1 MLNSGTHGTEDVQA
15 RMQKMIYTVWN
26 LWKERCRQVFDNK
39 AVPPNVLTNGIKLD
53 VQQLCAAWN
62 RGAGSIGAS
71 LYEAVM

>member
-1 MLNSGTHGTEDVQA
+1 
-15 RMQKMIYTVWN
+15 
-26 LWKERCRQVFDNK
+26 
-39 AVPPNVLTNGIKLD
+39 VLTNGIKLD